1 MMDDRNGSS
10 LKDKHSK
17 LMQPIALYVHIPF
30 CETKC
35 PYCDFNTYAKIES
48 LIPGYVSALRTEIE
62 LWAGLLDDP
71 SVRTVFFGGG
81 TPSYLPS
88 EDIFALMTT
97 ISESFSLHKDAEIT
111 LEANPGDFTPDK
123 LNHFLDAG
131 INRLSIGVQSFDDG
145 LLSLLGRRHSAADAV
160 EAYRM
165 ACDAGFDNV
174 SIDLMYG
181 LPHQNIDH
189 WRETLARTSDLL
201 PPHVSLYALTL
212 EGGTPMEHSVS
223 QGSLPTPDPD
233 LAADMY
239 ALAEQQLDAL
249 GYRHYE
255 ISNWAADGK
264 LGLHNIVYWR
274 NEPYLGVGPGAHSS
288 LSNHRFSNLKPP
300 REYIKRLAQRA
311 TSPATTLPVRDHLR
325 YENRPRSAL
334 RGGGFQTRP
343 YNHAMATQ
351 ENNPKDTLA
360 AIRSI
365 PVVDTVEFIDRRLE
379 MAETMMLGLR
389 LDTGVSV
396 PAFEAR
402 FGASPIEAYRDIF
415 DELLPT
421 GLVEVVDGSIR
432 LTDKGRF
439 LSNEVFV
446 RFFA

>member
-1 MMDDRNGSS
+1 
-10 LKDKHSK
+10 
-17 LMQPIALYVHIPF
+17 MQPIALYVHIPF

-62 LWAGLLDDP
+62 LWVGLLGNP
-71 SVRTVFFGGG
+71 PVRTVFFGGG

-88 EDIFALMTT
+88 KDISALMTT
-97 ISESFSLHKDAEIT
+97 VSESFTLQDDAEVT

-123 LNHFLDAG
+123 LSHFLESG

-145 LLSLLGRRHSAADAV
+145 LLTLLGRRHSASDAV

-165 ACDAGFDNV
+165 AHDAGFDNV

-181 LPHQNIDH
+181 LPHQTIDH
-189 WRETLARTSDLL
+189 WRDTLTRTADLH
-201 PPHVSLYALTL
+201 PTHVSLYALTL
-212 EGGTPMEHSVS
+212 EGGTPMEHSVA
-223 QGSLPTPDPD
+223 QGTLPTPDSD

-239 ALAEQQLDAL
+239 ALAEQDLDAL

-288 LSNHRFSNLKPP
+288 LAGHRFSNLKPP
-300 REYIKRLAQRA
+300 REYIKRLRDQVPSA
-311 TSPATTLPVRDHLR
+311 TVTLPLHDRMWD
-325 YENRPRSAL
+325 ENDAL
-334 RGGGFQTRP
+334 PNRRRGGFQTRP
-343 YNHAMATQ
+343 YNEAISTQ
-351 ENNPKDTLA
+351 ASNPDDSHA
-360 AIRSI
+360 AIQSV
-365 PVVDTVEFIDRRLE
+365 PVVDTIEHIDHPLE

-389 LDTGVSV
+389 LDTGISV
-396 PAFEAR
+396 PEFEAR
-402 FGASPIEAYRDIF
+402 FGASPLDVYREEL

-421 GLVEVVDGSIR
+421 GLVETVNGGIR
-432 LTDKGRF
+432 LTDRGRF

-446 RFFA
+446 RFFD

>member
-1 MMDDRNGSS
+1 MMDYRNGSS

-62 LWAGLLDDP
+62 LWAGLLDGP
-71 SVRTVFFGGG
+71 PVRTVFFGGG

-97 ISESFSLHKDAEIT
+97 ISESFPLQNDAEIT

-145 LLSLLGRRHSAADAV
+145 LLKLLGRRHSAADAV
-160 EAYRM
+160 EAHRL
-165 ACDAGFDNV
+165 ARDAGFDNV

-288 LSNHRFSNLKPP
+288 LADHRFSNLKPP
-300 REYIKRLAQRA
+300 REYIKRLQDHSGSLILLEGTAEDAQ
-311 TSPATTLPVRDHLR
+311 
-325 YENRPRSAL
+325 
-334 RGGGFQTRP
+334 
-343 YNHAMATQ
+343 
-351 ENNPKDTLA
+351 A
-360 AIRSI
+360 AIQSI
-365 PVVDTVEFIDRRLE
+365 PVVDTIEFIDRRLE

-402 FGASPIEAYRDIF
+402 FGASPIKAYRDIF

-421 GLVEVVDGSIR
+421 GLIEVADGSIR
-432 LTDKGRF
+432 LTDRGRF

>member
-1 MMDDRNGSS
+1 
-10 LKDKHSK
+10 
-17 LMQPIALYVHIPF
+17 MQPIALYVHIPF

-48 LIPGYVSALRTEIE
+48 LIPEYVAALRTEIE
-62 LWAGLLDDP
+62 LWGGQLDGP
-71 SVRTVFFGGG
+71 PVRTIFFGGG

-88 EDIFALMTT
+88 GDISALMATISGSFAL
-97 ISESFSLHKDAEIT
+97 LNDVEIT

-123 LNHFLDAG
+123 LRHFLDAG

-145 LLSLLGRRHSAADAV
+145 LLSLLGRRHTSQDAV

-165 ACDAGFDNV
+165 AHDAGFDNV

-181 LPHQNIDH
+181 LPHQTIDH
-189 WRETLARTSDLL
+189 WRETLARTADLH

-212 EGGTPMEHSVS
+212 EGGTPMEHSVA
-223 QGSLPTPDPD
+223 QGTLPTPNPD

-239 ALAEQQLDAL
+239 ALAEHDLGAL

-288 LSNHRFSNLKPP
+288 IANHRFSNLKPP
-300 REYIKRLAQRA
+300 REYVKRLQGHSGSSGSLNGSRED
-311 TSPATTLPVRDHLR
+311 DH
-325 YENRPRSAL
+325 
-334 RGGGFQTRP
+334 
-343 YNHAMATQ
+343 
-351 ENNPKDTLA
+351 A

-365 PVVDTVEFIDRRLE
+365 PVVDTIEFIDRPLE

-396 PAFEAR
+396 DEFEAR
-402 FGASPIEAYRDIF
+402 FGVSPCEVYREEL
-415 DELLPT
+415 DELQPT
-421 GLVEVVDGSIR
+421 GLVETVDGSIR
-432 LTDKGRF
+432 LTERGRF

-446 RFFA
+446 RFFD

>member
-1 MMDDRNGSS
+1 
-10 LKDKHSK
+10 
-17 LMQPIALYVHIPF
+17 MQPIALYVHIPF

-48 LIPGYVSALRTEIE
+48 LIPDYVAALRTEIE
-62 LWAGLLDDP
+62 LWGGLLQGP
-71 SVRTVFFGGG
+71 AVRTVFFGGG

-88 EDIFALMTT
+88 GDISALMAT
-97 ISESFSLHKDAEIT
+97 ISGSFTIQEDAEIT
-111 LEANPGDFTPDK
+111 LEANPGDFTSDK
-123 LNHFLDAG
+123 LNDFLDAG

-145 LLSLLGRRHSAADAV
+145 LLNLLGRRHSAADAM

-165 ACDAGFDNV
+165 AHGAGFDNV

-181 LPHQNIDH
+181 LPHQTVDH
-189 WRETLARTSDLL
+189 WRETLARTADLH

-212 EGGTPMEHSVS
+212 EGGTPMEHSVTK
-223 QGSLPTPDPD
+223 GTLPTPDPD

-239 ALAEQQLDAL
+239 AMAEHDLSAL

-288 LSNHRFSNLKPP
+288 LASHRFSNLKPP
-300 REYIKRLAQRA
+300 REYVRRLQGHSGSSGSLNGSRE
-311 TSPATTLPVRDHLR
+311 DD
-325 YENRPRSAL
+325 Y
-334 RGGGFQTRP
+334 
-343 YNHAMATQ
+343 
-351 ENNPKDTLA
+351 A
-360 AIRSI
+360 AIRSM
-365 PVVDTVEFIDRRLE
+365 PVVDTIEFIDRRLE

-396 PAFEAR
+396 SEFDAR
-402 FGASPIEAYRDIF
+402 FGVSPIGVYRE
-415 DELLPT
+415 ELAELQPT
-421 GLVEVVDGSIR
+421 GLVETVDGSVR
-432 LTDKGRF
+432 LTDRGRF

-446 RFFA
+446 RFFD

>member
-1 MMDDRNGSS
+1 
-10 LKDKHSK
+10 
-17 LMQPIALYVHIPF
+17 MQPIALYVHIPF

-62 LWAGLLDDP
+62 LWAGLLDGP

-88 EDIFALMTT
+88 NDISALMTT
-97 ISESFSLHKDAEIT
+97 ISESFTLQDDAEIT

-145 LLSLLGRRHSAADAV
+145 LLKLLGRRHSAADAV
-160 EAYRM
+160 EAYLM
-165 ACDAGFDNV
+165 ARDAGFDNV

-181 LPHQNIDH
+181 LPHQTIEH
-189 WRETLARTSDLL
+189 WRETLAGTADLR

-223 QGSLPTPDPD
+223 QGTLPTPDPD

-239 ALAEQQLDAL
+239 ALAEHDLDAL

-288 LSNHRFSNLKPP
+288 LANHRFSNLKPP
-300 REYIKRLAQRA
+300 REYVKRL
-311 TSPATTLPVRDHLR
+311 RDHPSIAATL
-325 YENRPRSAL
+325 EGSKEDTHAAL
-334 RGGGFQTRP
+334 Q
-343 YNHAMATQ
+343 
-351 ENNPKDTLA
+351 
-360 AIRSI
+360 SI
-365 PVVDTVEFIDRRLE
+365 PVVDSIEFIDRSLE

-402 FGASPIEAYRDIF
+402 FGASPLKAYRDIF

-421 GLVEVVDGSIR
+421 GLVEVVDGRIR

>member
-1 MMDDRNGSS
+1 
-10 LKDKHSK
+10 
-17 LMQPIALYVHIPF
+17 MQPIALYVHIPF

-48 LIPGYVSALRTEIE
+48 LIPGYVSALRTEIG
-62 LWAGLLDDP
+62 LWAGLLGGP
-71 SVRTVFFGGG
+71 PVRTVFFGGG

-88 EDIFALMTT
+88 GDISALMGT
-97 ISESFSLHKDAEIT
+97 ISESFPLEADVEIT
-111 LEANPGDFTPDK
+111 LEANPGDFTDDK
-123 LNHFLDAG
+123 LGHFLDVG

-145 LLSLLGRRHSAADAV
+145 LLRLLGRRHSAADAV

-165 ACDAGFDNV
+165 ARDAGFDNV

-181 LPHQNIDH
+181 LPHQTIKH
-189 WRETLARTSDLL
+189 WRETLARTADLR

-212 EGGTPMEHSVS
+212 EGGTPMEHSVA
-223 QGSLPTPDPD
+223 QGRLPTPDPD

-239 ALAEQQLDAL
+239 AMAEQELGSL

-288 LSNHRFSNLKPP
+288 LANHRFANLKPP
-300 REYIKRLAQRA
+300 REYVRRLQDH
-311 TSPATTLPVRDHLR
+311 TLSPV
-325 YENRPRSAL
+325 AL
-334 RGGGFQTRP
+334 EDGAEGAR
-343 YNHAMATQ
+343 
-351 ENNPKDTLA
+351 A
-360 AIRSI
+360 AIRSM

-379 MAETMMLGLR
+379 MTETMMLGLR

-396 PAFEAR
+396 AEFEAR
-402 FGASPIEAYRDIF
+402 FGVSALDAYREELG
-415 DELLPT
+415 ELLPT
-421 GLVEVVDGSIR
+421 GLVETVDGCIR
-432 LTDKGRF
+432 LTDRGRF

-446 RFFA
+446 RFFD